1 MKFITSK
8 ERITWPKED
17 RDPNIFPSDDQYTW
31 NLDNFGP
38 LWVPR
43 KGATIQLTTK
53 NLPLYRR
60 IIDVYEENELKVK
73 GGVIYYINGK
83 AIAKEYTF
91 KMGYY
96 WMMGDNRYNSADS
109 RYWGFVPEDHVVGK
123 ASFVWLSLDKNKSF
137 LAKIRWNR
145 FFMGVKIN
153 PFAFPEWN
161 KATTGCY

>member
-8 ERITWPKED
+8 ERIIVPKEE
-17 RDPNIFPSDDQYTW
+17 RDPNIFPSNEQYTW

-38 LWVPR
+38 IWVPK
-43 KGATIQLTTK
+43 KGVTIQLSTK
-53 NLPLYRR
+53 NLPLYNR
-60 IIDVYEENELKVK
+60 IIEVYEENDLKVK
-73 GGVIYYINGK
+73 DGQIYINGN
-83 AIAKEYTF
+83 AVKEYTF
-91 KMGYY
+91 KMDYF

-145 FFMGVKIN
+145 FFMAVK
-153 PFAFPEWN
+153 
-161 KATTGCY
+161 